1 MSIKLKCILE
11 GNTDNYAIVNYKKGD
26 SRNMTPTILIDS
38 TVLSI
43 VIIIVLLC
51 SILQQI
57 VYQIDRNINYVFVSK
72 SLLFLAYISI
82 IKI

>member
-1 MSIKLKCILE
+1 MPSL
-11 GNTDNYAIVNYKKGD
+11 TYKKGD
-26 SRNMTPTILIDS
+26 SRNMTPTILIDHS
-38 TVLSI
+38 ISI

-57 VYQIDRNINYVFVSK
+57 VYQIDININYVFVSK

-82 IKI
+82 IKL

>member
-1 MSIKLKCILE
+1 MPSL
-11 GNTDNYAIVNYKKGD
+11 TYKKGD
-26 SRNMTPTILIDS
+26 SRNMTPTILIDHS
-38 TVLSI
+38 ISI

-57 VYQIDRNINYVFVSK
+57 VYQIDININCVFVSK

-82 IKI
+82 IKL

>member
-1 MSIKLKCILE
+1 MPSL
-11 GNTDNYAIVNYKKGD
+11 TYKKGD
-26 SRNMTPTILIDS
+26 SRNMTPTILIDHS
-38 TVLSI
+38 ISI

-57 VYQIDRNINYVFVSK
+57 VYQIDININYVFVSK

-82 IKI
+82 IQL